1 MPCQVQFRLR
11 DVLYD
16 ILMKKRERSI
26 LRDFFPDSCL
36 FIYTLIVYVK
46 SNNNNSLKNIAVY
59 GTITNLNKFKD
70 YSSKRFGNNKK
81 IKDICNI
88 FLKMMYIQ

>member
-26 LRDFFPDSCL
+26 LRDFFPDSGL

-88 FLKMMYIQ
+88 F